1 MHATEEP
8 ATSNDNS
15 CSIDSTDC
23 ALRLRERRRHCKRQL
38 GTSADAGRVTD
49 TTDLQ
54 PRAPPRTEATD
65 TGGSEPATGD
75 EGIARAALL
84 QPDDIGDDWQ
94 DYGPDSAFPMT
105 AELAAAVPS
114 CAPFVDV
121 VFDGNTGVWAST
133 GLGRDMDIAFTS
145 VTVFPT
151 EAEAAAMVAAT
162 ATPEF
167 DQCWADF
174 NEVAVVELPFGIE
187 SASYE
192 SVEPPDVALG
202 GDSSSLHAL
211 DGTITLGSS
220 EVPDSC
226 VCAFVQQ
233 GSDRR
238 RLSLRG
244 ARLQRSGTRRCDR
257 HRCGPSRRDGRVAH
271 VDAEDGLLSVADPSA
286 SHERSHEHRR
296 EP

>member
-1 MHATEEP
+1 MHP
-8 ATSNDNS
+8 QKN
-15 CSIDSTDC
+15 
-23 ALRLRERRRHCKRQL
+23 LRRRTTTVAAL
-38 GTSADAGRVTD
+38 AALIALSACGSDGATASD
-49 TTDLQ
+49 SSTPPQTPAASPTQPPAAASTTQ
-54 PRAPPRTEATD
+54 TEATD

-84 QPDDIGDDWQ
+84 QPDDIGDGWQ
-94 DYGPDSAFPMT
+94 DYGSDSAFPMT

-145 VTVFPT
+145 VTVFAT
-151 EAEAAAMVAAT
+151 EADASAMVAAT

-174 NEVAVVELPFGIE
+174 NEVAVVELPFGID

-192 SVEPPDVALG
+192 PVEPPDLELG

-211 DGTITLGSS
+211 DGTIRLGSS
-220 EVPDSC
+220 DVPDSC

-233 GSDRR
+233 DR
-238 RLSLRG
+238 SV
-244 ARLQRSGTRRCDR
+244 
-257 HRCGPSRRDGRVAH
+257 VAFH
-271 VDAEDGLLSVADPSA
+271 SA
-286 SHERSHEHRR
+286 APVFSAAERSDVIATAVARVDETV
-296 EP
+296 E